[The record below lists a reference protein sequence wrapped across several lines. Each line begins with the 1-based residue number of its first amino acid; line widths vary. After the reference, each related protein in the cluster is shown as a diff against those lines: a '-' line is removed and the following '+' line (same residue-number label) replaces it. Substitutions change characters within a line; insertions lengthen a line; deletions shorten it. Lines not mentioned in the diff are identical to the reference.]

1 MFKFCFAL
9 FLILLTNFDATALK
23 CWQCGGPGG
32 VCNLEHGWNN
42 PEITECDGS
51 CVLDPGKP
59 NPDSISW
66 WIDKKLYCSPEKME
80 SNCDQAVIF
89 KSCFINLKLSLK
101 LMLDIFKLSFSR
113 FLITKLPP

>member
-1 MFKFCFAL
+1 MLKFCFTL
-9 FLILLTNFDATALK
+9 FLILLTTFDATALK
-23 CWQCGGPGG
+23 CWQCCGPGG
-32 VCNLEHGWNN
+32 ICNQEHGWNN
-42 PEITECDGS
+42 PDITECAGS

-59 NPDSISW
+59 
-66 WIDKKLYCSPEKME
+66 KKLYCSPEKME

-113 FLITKLPP
+113 FLITKLPT